1 MGYPA
6 GVYIKKGKWK
16 SLSSNEDVPIRYLK
30 NSTLPATKVK
40 AFFFFFAITK
50 KKKSTASQGSPEEQQ
65 HPRED
70 HSEKARNAYSFSFLL
85 PSFSQKR

>member
-40 AFFFFFAITK
+40 AFFFFFAIK
-50 KKKSTASQGSPEEQQ
+50 KKKKINGQSGFT
-65 HPRED
+65 
-70 HSEKARNAYSFSFLL
+70 
-85 PSFSQKR
+85 